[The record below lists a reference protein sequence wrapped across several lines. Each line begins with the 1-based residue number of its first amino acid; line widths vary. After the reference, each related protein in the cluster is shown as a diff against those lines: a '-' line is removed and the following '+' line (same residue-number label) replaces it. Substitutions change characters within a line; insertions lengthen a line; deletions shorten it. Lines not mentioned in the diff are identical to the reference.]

1 MAPSTEL
8 PAGEPLGFPRC
19 QKCPYVRV
27 GPARICV
34 DCASTSLEP
43 IVPRACPVC
52 RQMLAEDGS
61 CPNWLC
67 DDADRRIERIDAI
80 AYSSGA
86 LKRKIH
92 RYKYGG
98 KTGWS
103 LIFGRLLIGWLEA
116 HVAADP
122 PGLIIANPTYLEP
135 GDSGAG
141 HIEAIIRSAARED
154 LLGRWPFDVQ
164 SPQQSSRRSQRSAP
178 PQLRPERNAPQA
190 AGYGPP
196 CARSLSSTTSVP
208 LGASLTLSLVA
219 CLMKGARHGSAAWS
233 WPGHPG
239 GQDDGSGLTFGLLV
253 SRYLWRRVSR
263 AVDHKRGRRC
273 RRTEL
278 WDQHRR
284 GAAVASCP

>member
-1 MAPSTEL
+1 MAPSTAL

-34 DCASTSLEP
+34 DCASASLER

-52 RQMLAEDGS
+52 SQMLAEDGS

-92 RYKYGG
+92 RYKYEG

-103 LIFGRLLIGWLEA
+103 LLFGRLLIGWLETRA
-116 HVAADP
+116 AADP
-122 PGLIIANPTYLEP
+122 PGLIIANPTYLGP
-135 GDSGAG
+135 GGSGDG

-164 SPQQSSRRSQRSAP
+164 SPTAVIKTQPTARSAATTA
-178 PQLRPERNAPQA
+178 RAKRA
-190 AGYGPP
+190 AGRELRSVLQIPDP
-196 CARSLSSTTSVP
+196 ARTARRKILIFDDVCTTGSQ
-208 LGASLTLSLVA
+208 LNAVA
-219 CLMKGARHGSAAWS
+219 GCLLDEGSAA
-233 WPGHPG
+233 
-239 GQDDGSGLTFGLLV
+239 QVRALV
-253 SRYLWRRVSR
+253 LARAPWRPR
-263 AVDHKRGRRC
+263 
-273 RRTEL
+273 
-278 WDQHRR
+278 
-284 GAAVASCP
+284 